1 MRSRFGVLPRWGYHR
16 ARMHDIRVGTQDVF
30 KHQLEL
36 ASRNYQYLQERGVRA
51 FNVMGAI
58 GSGKTLLILRLAER
72 LKEKGVR
79 VGAIAGDVA
88 GNDDHQKFVAAGLV
102 AANLNTG
109 DDCHLDAH
117 RVGHALEGFP
127 LEEVDVLFIEN
138 VGNLVCPADFPLG
151 TAGDLVVISVTEGD
165 DMVRKHPKIFAQTDV
180 VAVNKVD
187 LAGFV
192 GVDPMV
198 LVDDYRR
205 LNPQGKVVLTDARSG
220 RGVDELLASLGL

>member
-1 MRSRFGVLPRWGYHR
+1 
-16 ARMHDIRVGTQDVF
+16 MHDIRVGTQDVF

-36 ASRNYQYLQERGVRA
+36 ASYNYKLLQERGVRA

-165 DMVRKHPKIFAQTDV
+165 DMVRKHTKIFAQTDV

>member
-1 MRSRFGVLPRWGYHR
+1 
-16 ARMHDIRVGTQDVF
+16 MHDIRVGTQDVF

-165 DMVRKHPKIFAQTDV
+165 DMVRK
-180 VAVNKVD
+180 
-187 LAGFV
+187 
-192 GVDPMV
+192 
-198 LVDDYRR
+198 
-205 LNPQGKVVLTDARSG
+205 
-220 RGVDELLASLGL
+220 

>member
-1 MRSRFGVLPRWGYHR
+1 
-16 ARMHDIRVGTQDVF
+16 MHDIRVGTEDVF
-30 KHQLEL
+30 KRQLEL
-36 ASRNYQYLQERGVRA
+36 AARNHKLLRERGVRA

-72 LKEKGVR
+72 LREKGLR

-88 GNDDHQKFVAAGLV
+88 GDDDYQRFVGAGLV

-109 DDCHLDAH
+109 DECHLDAH
-117 RVGHALEGFP
+117 RVGHALETFP
-127 LEEVDVLFIEN
+127 LGEVDVLFIEN

-151 TAGDLVVISVTEGD
+151 TEGELVVISVTEGD

-180 VAVNKVD
+180 LAVNKVD

-192 GVDPMV
+192 GVDPMA
-198 LVDDYRR
+198 LVDDYRA
-205 LNPQGKVVLTDARSG
+205 LNPHGKVVLTDAKSG
-220 RGVDELLASLGL
+220 RGVDELLAALGL